1 MVSLKRNP
9 DSNHNPAHRLCV
21 FKSSQVTKCS
31 THKRHSDI
39 CVMNREQGADEWPSI
54 NLEFGRGIEVM
65 TSRCCFAQIRQ
76 LLMHRKSININ
87 SIINV
92 VDEEYDSRGLL
103 SHSPHHKWQRTTQ
116 YPQRISLSIRRI
128 LLHTA
133 IQFSCKQLI
142 NQGKAITQSVCPSK
156 CMCSYQMTF
165 THSSVFPPHTSQT
178 EHSPQC
184 RGLQTFCH
192 WCEKANIGIPETSRY
207 LYPSFTLSNPAPR
220 FAISTGG
227 FQYIDQYKETT
238 LRLVTKSGHP
248 PVQLQLYY

>member
-103 SHSPHHKWQRTTQ
+103 SHSPHHKWQQQRSIHRELV
-116 YPQRISLSIRRI
+116 YPSVGYCSI
-128 LLHTA
+128 LPYNFLANNSSTKE
-133 IQFSCKQLI
+133 KQLHSLYA
-142 NQGKAITQSVCPSK
+142 QVSVCA
-156 CMCSYQMTF
+156 
-165 THSSVFPPHTSQT
+165 
-178 EHSPQC
+178 
-184 RGLQTFCH
+184 R
-192 WCEKANIGIPETSRY
+192 IR
-207 LYPSFTLSNPAPR
+207 
-220 FAISTGG
+220 
-227 FQYIDQYKETT
+227 
-238 LRLVTKSGHP
+238 
-248 PVQLQLYY
+248 

>member
-178 EHSPQC
+178 EHSKKCHVLNAEVCRHSVTGVKRQTLEYLKLLGIFTQVSPSQTLPQ
-184 RGLQTFCH
+184 GSQSAL
-192 WCEKANIGIPETSRY
+192 EGSNILINIKK
-207 LYPSFTLSNPAPR
+207 L
-220 FAISTGG
+220 
-227 FQYIDQYKETT
+227 
-238 LRLVTKSGHP
+238 H
-248 PVQLQLYY
+248 